1 MPLPSALEA
10 RVAELERERK
20 HLLAII
26 EILKEVST
34 SLHFID
40 ILQGIARKL
49 GEAFGL
55 DRCSIFL
62 AERGGRSVR
71 LVASYEDPTI
81 RNYVVDLERYPEL
94 KRAMQGG
101 ETVFIPDA
109 ATDPS
114 LKHVKGELISRRVKS
129 ITVVPITWRGV
140 AIGAIFL
147 RTFRDGRHSRGSQ
160 RSVKGPAARAAELR
174 RLIERANYAYYV
186 LDKPEM
192 SDAEY
197 DRLFREL
204 QELEAK
210 HPELR
215 TPDSPTQR
223 VGVEPAT
230 AFKKHR
236 HLVPML
242 SLANAFNEAELAEW
256 ENRNARL
263 VPEVRTAGYALEVKI
278 DGAAVS
284 LTYEK
289 GLLVVGATRG
299 NGLVGEDA
307 SANLRT
313 VVDVPLRLAG
323 KAWPKLMEVRGEVY
337 LSKSR
342 FTQLNREREEAGEP
356 TFANPRNAA
365 AGSLRQLDPK
375 ITRSRGLRIFC
386 FHIEAPGHKLPVAT
400 QHELLEQLTAWGFPV
415 EKHHALVPDLAHANA
430 EITKLETLLPAL
442 DYGADG
448 VVVKVNP
455 LRLHVELGTVGN
467 REPRWAIARKFAPEV
482 QITKLQEIRINV
494 GRTGALNPYAVLEPV
509 EIGGV
514 TVTTAT
520 LHNFDLI
527 EAKDIREG
535 DWVEVTRAG
544 EVIPQVLGP
553 VRERRTGKE
562 RKFKRPERC
571 PVCHSKVEYPSDE
584 VMAYCSNVSCPG
596 RILESIVHFA
606 AVMDI
611 RGLGYERVRALLDA
625 KLIKDVADLYELTPM
640 QLLALEGFAEKS
652 AQQLVDAIQA
662 SKKQPLST
670 LLNALGIRHVGAQVA
685 KLLAR
690 RFGTM
695 KALRNASVEEISKIR
710 GVGMAIAEAVAGFFD
725 ETKNRKL
732 LERLEKLG
740 LNFTEPTVTE
750 GKGPLAGQTYVVTG
764 TLPSLSRAKAAE
776 LIEAAGGHVADSVS
790 KKTTALV
797 LGADAGS
804 KLEKAKALGIPI
816 IDEAQLLRRA
826 RAKP

>member
-1 MPLPSALEA
+1 M
-10 RVAELERERK
+10 
-20 HLLAII
+20 
-26 EILKEVST
+26 
-34 SLHFID
+34 
-40 ILQGIARKL
+40 
-49 GEAFGL
+49 
-55 DRCSIFL
+55 
-62 AERGGRSVR
+62 
-71 LVASYEDPTI
+71 
-81 RNYVVDLERYPEL
+81 
-94 KRAMQGG
+94 
-101 ETVFIPDA
+101 
-109 ATDPS
+109 
-114 LKHVKGELISRRVKS
+114 
-129 ITVVPITWRGV
+129 
-140 AIGAIFL
+140 
-147 RTFRDGRHSRGSQ
+147 
-160 RSVKGPAARAAELR
+160 KGPAARAAELR
-174 RLIERANYAYYV
+174 RLLERANHAYYV
-186 LDKPEM
+186 LDKPEI

-210 HPELR
+210 HPDLR
-215 TPDSPTQR
+215 TPDSPTHR
-223 VGVEPAT
+223 VGAEPADK
-230 AFKKHR
+230 FRKHR

-242 SLANAFNEAELAEW
+242 SLANAFDETELAEW
-256 ENRNARL
+256 EERNGRL
-263 VPEVRTAGYALEVKI
+263 VPEVRTAGYTLEVKI

-284 LTYEK
+284 LTYRD
-289 GLLVVGATRG
+289 GVFTVGATRG
-299 NGLVGEDA
+299 NGIEGEDVT
-307 SANLRT
+307 ANLRT
-313 VVDVPLRLAG
+313 IEDVPLRLKG
-323 KAWPKLMEVRGEVY
+323 KTWPKLMEVRGEVY
-337 LSKSR
+337 FSKSR
-342 FTQLNREREEAGEP
+342 FAELNREREQAGEP
-356 TFANPRNAA
+356 PFANPRNSA

-375 ITRSRGLRIFC
+375 VTRSRRLRIFC
-386 FHIEAPGHKLPVAT
+386 FHIEAPGQKLAVT
-400 QHELLEQLTAWGFPV
+400 SQHELLGELVAWGFPV
-415 EKHHALVPDLAHANA
+415 EPNHTLVPDLEHANQDIA
-430 EITKLETLLPAL
+430 KLERVLPTL

-455 LRLHVELGTVGN
+455 LRLHAELGTVGN

-482 QITKLQEIRINV
+482 QVTKLKEIRINV

-514 TVTTAT
+514 TVSTAT

-553 VRERRTGKE
+553 VRDRRTGKE

-571 PVCHSKVEYPSDE
+571 PICHAKVEYPADE

-640 QLLALEGFAEKS
+640 QLLTLEGFAEKS
-652 AQQLVDAIQA
+652 AQQLVDAIAA
-662 SKKQPLST
+662 SRRQPLST
-670 LLNALGIRHVGAQVA
+670 LLYALGIRHVGAQVA

-695 KALRNASVEEISKIR
+695 KALRNASPEEIAKVR
-710 GVGMAIAEAVAGFFD
+710 GVGPAIAEAVAGFFD
-725 ETKNRKL
+725 EPRNRKL
-732 LERLEKLG
+732 LERLEKLA
-740 LNFTEPTVTE
+740 LNFKEPTAAE

-764 TLPSLSRAKAAE
+764 TLPSLSRAKAGE

-797 LGADAGS
+797 VGADAGS
-804 KLEKAKALGIPI
+804 KLEKAKALGIPV
-816 IDEAQLLRRA
+816 IDEAELLRRA